1 MCNFLNK
8 AVTAYSKHATCMV
21 EKLPQSND
29 FLKTVTAIDPVAIL
43 AKRTV
48 TWKAILHLP
57 DIVTNVLPS
66 TDLEDYEKECR
77 KIMVDPTLPPALV
90 EKKFVRADT
99 WWFKLKDKYL
109 LLSKMSLA
117 LLTIF
122 HGPRVESSFSVMGD
136 VMDKKSGRM
145 NVSTYSAIQTV
156 KYSLNAKTSHV
167 FAPKSVQVF
176 QRSDWLKIP
185 VMSEAVEGIRN
196 SKKVY
201 KNELAV
207 SKTISTDLTAERVP
221 KKRVLKTA
229 FQVETSLKKKLKE
242 TNPVKNVQAKKSKAS
257 IQDIQETSTTI
268 FSQPAANKTLLKWSH
283 PGVNLDESVNTS
295 KKKRVETS
303 LNVYFKKWK

>member
-1 MCNFLNK
+1 MF
-8 AVTAYSKHATCMV
+8 
-21 EKLPQSND
+21 EKLPLSNY

-43 AKRTV
+43 AKRNV
-48 TWKAILHLP
+48 TLKAILHLP

-66 TDLEDYEKECR
+66 RDLEDYEKECR

-136 VMDKKSGRM
+136 IMDKKSGRM

-156 KYSLNAKTSHV
+156 KYSLNAKISHA
-167 FAPKSVQVF
+167 FRPKSAQVF
-176 QRSDWLKIP
+176 QRSDRLKNP

-201 KNELAV
+201 ENELAV
-207 SKTISTDLTAERVP
+207 SKLTSTDLTAERVT
-221 KKRVLKTA
+221 KIRVLKTA
-229 FQVETSLKKKLKE
+229 FQVEIALKKKLNK
-242 TNPVKNVQAKKSKAS
+242 TNPKKNIQAKKSKAS
-257 IQDIQETSTTI
+257 IKDIQETSTTI
-268 FSQPAANKTLLKWSH
+268 VSQPAANKTFPLKRSH
-283 PGVNLDESVNTS
+283 TRDNLDESMNTC
-295 KKKRVETS
+295 KKKKVQTS
-303 LNVYFKKWK
+303 LNMYFKSENKICWSF

>member
-1 MCNFLNK
+1 MF
-8 AVTAYSKHATCMV
+8 
-21 EKLPQSND
+21 EKLPLSNY

-43 AKRTV
+43 AKRNV
-48 TWKAILHLP
+48 TLKAILHLP

-66 TDLEDYEKECR
+66 RDLEDYEKECR

-136 VMDKKSGRM
+136 IMDKKSGRM

-156 KYSLNAKTSHV
+156 KYSLNAKISHA
-167 FAPKSVQVF
+167 FRPKSAQVF
-176 QRSDWLKIP
+176 QRSDRLKNP

-201 KNELAV
+201 ENELAV
-207 SKTISTDLTAERVP
+207 SKLISTDLTAERVT
-221 KKRVLKTA
+221 KIRVLKTA
-229 FQVETSLKKKLKE
+229 FQVEIALKKKLNK
-242 TNPVKNVQAKKSKAS
+242 TNPVKNIQAKKSKAS
-257 IQDIQETSTTI
+257 IKDIQETSTTI
-268 FSQPAANKTLLKWSH
+268 VSQPAANKTSPIK
-283 PGVNLDESVNTS
+283 GDNLDESMNTS
-295 KKKRVETS
+295 MKKKVQTS
-303 LNVYFKKWK
+303 LNVYFKK

>member
-1 MCNFLNK
+1 MF
-8 AVTAYSKHATCMV
+8 
-21 EKLPQSND
+21 EKLPLSNY

-43 AKRTV
+43 AKRNV
-48 TWKAILHLP
+48 TLKAILHLP

-66 TDLEDYEKECR
+66 RDLEDDEKECR

-136 VMDKKSGRM
+136 IMDKKSGRM
-145 NVSTYSAIQTV
+145 NVSTYSSIQTV
-156 KYSLNAKTSHV
+156 KYSLNAKISHA
-167 FAPKSVQVF
+167 FRPKSAQVF
-176 QRSDWLKIP
+176 QRSDRLKNP

-201 KNELAV
+201 ENELAV
-207 SKTISTDLTAERVP
+207 SKLISTDLTAERVT
-221 KKRVLKTA
+221 KIRVLKTA
-229 FQVETSLKKKLKE
+229 FQVEIALKE
-242 TNPVKNVQAKKSKAS
+242 KLNKTNPVKNIQAKKSKAS
-257 IQDIQETSTTI
+257 IKDIQETSTTI
-268 FSQPAANKTLLKWSH
+268 VSQPAANKTFPLKRSH
-283 PGVNLDESVNTS
+283 ARDNLDESMNTG
-295 KKKRVETS
+295 KKKKVQTS
-303 LNVYFKKWK
+303 LNMYFKSENKICWSF